1 MILLALEMILM
12 KTQLLVRVTL
22 GVQLSEGSQE
32 LQEEDPI
39 INKNMLYQPALI
51 AILKLLFMLE
61 FQAEKF

>member
-39 INKNMLYQPALI
+39 INKNMLYQLALI
-51 AILKLLFMLE
+51 VILKLLFMPE
-61 FQAEKF
+61 FQTEKF

>member
-1 MILLALEMILM
+1 MILLALEMTLM

-51 AILKLLFMLE
+51 VILKLLSMLE
-61 FQAEKF
+61 FQTEKF

>member
-1 MILLALEMILM
+1 MILLVLEMILM

-51 AILKLLFMLE
+51 VILKLLFMLE

>member
-32 LQEEDPI
+32 LQEEGLI
-39 INKNMLYQPALI
+39 INKNMLYQLALI
-51 AILKLLFMLE
+51 VILKLLFMPE
-61 FQAEKF
+61 FQTEKF

>member
-1 MILLALEMILM
+1 MTSLVLEMNLM

-61 FQAEKF
+61 FQTEKF